1 MNDELNLT
9 RTIREVLDHGT
20 DSLDRDTADRL
31 YAARQMALARQRVA
45 VSGFSLAGIGHFATD
60 TVLGH
65 GRSLLAAL
73 ALVVGV
79 AGTYVWTHFEQA
91 AEHEEVDSALLADD
105 LPPAAFLDK
114 GFQAWLE
121 RNSPSSR

>member
-1 MNDELNLT
+1 MNDEKNLT
-9 RTIREVLDHGT
+9 RKIREVLDYGT
-20 DSLDRDTADRL
+20 GTLDRATADRL
-31 YAARQMALARQRVA
+31 HAARQKALARQRVA
-45 VSGFSLAGIGHFATD
+45 VSGLSLAGIGHFATD

-65 GRSLLAAL
+65 GRALLAAV

-114 GFQAWLE
+114 GFQAWLD
-121 RNSPSSR
+121 RSSPPSR